1 MSFKFINRSEKKPKR
16 VVILGTSGIIASN
29 LQKALKDK
37 NINILPVGR
46 SKLDLK
52 NENASEVLAT
62 KIKKEDVVVFIAAE
76 VPVKNIKMFIN
87 NLKICRTVCSGLKN
101 KKISHLIY
109 ISSDAVYADVRG
121 KISEQS
127 ITSPG
132 SLHGLMHLTRESILR
147 DKFEKILCILRPTLI
162 YGIGDAHNGYG
173 PNRFINLALKNK
185 LISIF
190 GYGEE

>member
-1 MSFKFINRSEKKPKR
+1 MSFKFNNRSEKKPKR
-16 VVILGTSGIIASN
+16 VVILGTSGIISSN
-29 LQKALKDK
+29 LQKVLKKK
-37 NINILPVGR
+37 NINILLVGR

-147 DKFEKILCILRPTLI
+147 DKFEKILF
-162 YGIGDAHNGYG
+162 N
-173 PNRFINLALKNK
+173 
-185 LISIF
+185 
-190 GYGEE
+190 